1 MHDNPIRGR
10 LNAWFLTL
18 LDGYMHGK
26 YAAVKSRLLE
36 GHPPTVVELG
46 SGAGANM
53 RYLPRGTHLIA
64 VEPNVH
70 MHAPL
75 QRKADAHGINLEIRG
90 LAGEALDLP
99 ANSVDFVFASLVLCT
114 VSDPKQVVAEVH
126 RVLRPGGKF
135 VCVEHVEAPQGSLNR
150 RLQYLL
156 RRPWRYLFEG
166 CDLCRNTGATLHGA
180 GFSKVEVD
188 PLLFRSIV
196 APIRH
201 QITAVCVK

>member
-10 LNAWFLTL
+10 LNAWFLAVL
-18 LDGYMHGK
+18 GGYMHGK
-26 YAAVKSRLLE
+26 YAAIKSRLLE

-46 SGAGANM
+46 SGAGANL

-64 VEPNVH
+64 VEPNRH
-70 MHAPL
+70 MHAVL
-75 QRKADAHGINLEIRG
+75 RRRAEQRGINIEIRG

-99 ANSVDFVFASLVLCT
+99 PNSVDFVFASLVLCT
-114 VSDPKQVVAEVH
+114 VSDPRQVVAEVY

-135 VCVEHVEAPQGSLNR
+135 VCVEHVEAPHGTVLR
-150 RLQYLL
+150 RLQYLI

-166 CDLCRNTGATLHGA
+166 CDLCRNTGATLHSA
-180 GFSKVEVD
+180 GFSRVEVA